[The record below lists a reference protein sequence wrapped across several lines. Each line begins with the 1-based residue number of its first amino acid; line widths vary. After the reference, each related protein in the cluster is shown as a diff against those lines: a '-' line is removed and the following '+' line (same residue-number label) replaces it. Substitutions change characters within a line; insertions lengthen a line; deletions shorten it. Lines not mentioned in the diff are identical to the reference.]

1 MKYAF
6 IFLFIF
12 LSFVISLLLYDD
24 SDTEH
29 TGIYFLLFLILFAA
43 IGFYFYLRDR
53 PKKVSVS
60 SSPISPP
67 SSSNENND
75 EETKKLLNRLK
86 ESKVEPEIHEELFR
100 LNQFLKELH
109 DLLKEDIS
117 RHDTEFLYDIDK
129 DIPVEIVGDAVLYK
143 QIFFYILSNLLE
155 THHVETLILT
165 LHKEKKTLLFEIQL
179 NEAYPHKSDHDTE
192 YDFAYAQKLLEQL
205 HGEFI
210 SYPWEGIQ
218 KRFLIKL
225 PFILPDT
232 LQPNFYKLDKKVSQ
246 LQLLLIEEKKDSA
259 AIHTKLFENFGIH
272 VKQIFHHEDIYPALD
287 NEHYDIILIDIDK
300 YPTLLQHH
308 LAKFKEKHGSK
319 ILAFHTIQN
328 ANTSLPNTN
337 TLIDKYLDRPLTPG
351 MLHDFLYECYGA
363 NHDITDSQKQQE
375 PKEEDTSLLV
385 TPEPS
390 KIEPKD
396 FKCFGHAHIL
406 IVEDNKI
413 NQKILESILSQS
425 DLQISIANHGA
436 EALDILQQEDKI
448 DLVLMDINMPVMDGY
463 DATRKIRQIKQY
475 KYLPIVVVSGLGYR
489 NEIEKMYHIGAD
501 AHLSKPFKIE
511 ELYEVFENTLAT
523 EEQSNSDL
531 PIHIYHENKNILNT
545 TKGLYLQKN
554 ILQFRDMLGEMV
566 HRFNHAPEEIKK
578 LLIKESYSELSSYLE
593 MLLKESQDVGAES
606 VKELVTEMKILSDN
620 KEEVLLKSYL
630 PHFDDVWRDTLQQI
644 KAYLEH
650 SRR

>member
-1 MKYAF
+1 MKYIF
-6 IFLFIF
+6 IILFIF

-29 TGIYFLLFLILFAA
+29 TGLYFLLFFILFAA
-43 IGFYFYLRDR
+43 IGIYFYLRDR
-53 PKKVSVS
+53 PKKISVS
-60 SSPISPP
+60 TSPKPPLSSP
-67 SSSNENND
+67 NENND
-75 EETKKLLNRLK
+75 EETKKLLKHLK

-117 RHDTEFLYDIDK
+117 RHNIEFLYSIDK

-143 QIFFYILSNLLE
+143 QIFFYIISNLLE
-155 THHVETLILT
+155 THHIETLILT

-179 NEAYPHKSDHDTE
+179 TEDHPHKSDRATE
-192 YDFAYAQKLLEQL
+192 YDFGYAQKLLEYI
-205 HGEFI
+205 HGEFV
-210 SYPWEGIQ
+210 SYPQEDMH

-225 PFILPDT
+225 PFIPPDT
-232 LQPNFYKLDKKVSQ
+232 LQPNFYKLDEKVSQ
-246 LQLLLIEEKKDSA
+246 LHLLLVEEKKNSA
-259 AIHTKLFENFGIH
+259 AIHAKLFENFGIR
-272 VKQIFHHEDIYPALD
+272 VKQISHHEDIYPALD
-287 NEHYDIILIDIDK
+287 GGQFNIILIDIEK

-308 LAKFKEKHGSK
+308 LAKYKEKHETK

-328 ANTSLPNTN
+328 ANTSLSNGN
-337 TLIDKYLDRPLTPG
+337 TLIDKYLDKPLTPG
-351 MLHDFLYECYGA
+351 MLHDFLYECYGVNYSA
-363 NHDITDSQKQQE
+363 TDSHKQQKQ
-375 PKEEDTSLLV
+375 KEEDASLLV
-385 TPEPS
+385 KPEPS
-390 KIEPKD
+390 KIKPED

-406 IVEDNKI
+406 VVEDNKI
-413 NQKILESILSQS
+413 NQKILKSILSQS

-436 EALDILQQEDKI
+436 EALDILQKEDKV

-489 NEIEKMYHIGAD
+489 NEIEKMYHVGAD

-511 ELYEVFENTLAT
+511 ELYEVFENTLAI
-523 EEQSNSDL
+523 EKQSNSDL
-531 PIHIYHENKNILNT
+531 PIRTYHEDKNILNT

-578 LLIKESYSELSSYLE
+578 LLIKESYPELSSYLE
-593 MLLKESQDVGAES
+593 LLLKESRDVGAES

-620 KEEVLLKSYL
+620 KEESLLKSYL
-630 PHFDDVWRDTLQQI
+630 PHFDDVWRDTLHQI